1 MHHLY
6 LSIHTN
12 TAALRQEREAL
23 LAWCEANG
31 VGEYGFI
38 EDNLTMGRIPDKA
51 VRSLLRPIRYG
62 DTIVVSEMS
71 RLGRSLSMFQA
82 VMNHIQD
89 NKCTIITLDGRTMEP
104 GRTMNLFVDSVNDI
118 VELER
123 QMKAFRSNDVI
134 YAMREEGTS
143 LGRPTGTK
151 MKPEKN
157 VLFGKTEQLLCLYNE
172 GLSPQKIA
180 DELGV
185 SRGTVANYLKSKG
198 LR

>member
-6 LSIHTN
+6 LSIHNNAT
-12 TAALRQEREAL
+12 ALRQEREAL
-23 LAWCEANG
+23 VAWCEAKG
-31 VGEYGFI
+31 VGEYDFI
-38 EDNLTMGRIPDKA
+38 EDNLTMGRIPDRA
-51 VRSLLRPIRYG
+51 IRNLLRPIHYG

-89 NKCTIITLDGRTMEP
+89 HKCTVIALDGRTMEP
-104 GRTMNLFVDSVNDI
+104 GRTMAIFVSSLNDI

-123 QMKAFRSNDVI
+123 LMKAFRSNDVI
-134 YAMREEGTS
+134 YAMKKEGTA
-143 LGRPTGTK
+143 LGRPLGAK
-151 MKPEKN
+151 MRPEKN
-157 VLFGKTEQLLCLYNE
+157 VLYGKTDQLIRLYNE
-172 GLSPQKIA
+172 GLSPRKIA

-185 SRGTVANYLKSKG
+185 SRGTVANYLKAKD